1 MLVTY
6 TVQQLTSMATY
17 VTFDDI
23 HYYHVSIYY
32 YDMLLYYSDNG
43 KI

>member
-6 TVQQLTSMATY
+6 TVQQLTSLTTY
-17 VTFDDI
+17 ATFDDI
-23 HYYHVSIYY
+23 HYYHDSIHY